1 MTFCIDNS
9 WGLTKDILTSYS
21 FQLLKYKHQEILV
34 KQFDPQQRI
43 ISLSDKLSLSK
54 DTDLKELSFELSA
67 NEEAPVLAARLIT
80 QTPLTQLLPPLDMR
94 LGSTKGT
101 NALLEGKGARTA
113 LFLTKGFK
121 DLLEIGTQQRPDIFA
136 LQIIKAKPLYTLVL
150 EVSERLNAQGE
161 VLEPLQLPD
170 QATLDLLKAKGI
182 ESIAIAL
189 MHSYKNTSH
198 EVALANYFRKQG
210 FNYVSTS
217 SSLSPLIKYLYR
229 AETALVNAYLNPVI
243 QDYLTRIQ
251 SKIPES
257 YQQNLKVM
265 SSAGSL
271 VTAQSFQAKDSL
283 LSGPAGGVVGASS
296 VASQSGFD
304 KIITFDMGGTSSDV
318 ALYDEALD
326 YKYEL
331 KVGDASLHTVA
342 LNIETVASG
351 GGSLCYFDWFKLCVG
366 PESAG
371 AYPGPAA
378 YGAGGGLTITDVHLL
393 LGRLDST
400 QFGIPIFKDDA
411 RMKLQELC
419 GNISQ
424 NTDKQVDEE
433 EVLVGFLK
441 IADEM
446 MAEAIKKISVARGYD
461 PKEYA
466 LVAFGGAGG
475 LHACSIAELLQMDI
489 VLIPENAGILSAFG
503 ISQARIERFSEK
515 QMLIPLKNS
524 SSKLHFAMD
533 QISTQVMKELEE
545 EGLNP
550 SAISIRE
557 QKVNLR
563 FKGQETRIAVSYGN
577 EEAMHLEYK
586 KSYQKLYGHWL
597 DNREIEIESIQ
608 AIASEKAEG
617 NYTIE
622 QDVQVRSPHYDSTI
636 QTYIQGE
643 WTKIPVYKIENLRSG
658 TLIDAPALLLGA
670 HCTVFLPPSWNLEI
684 DHTHTMIIR
693 KNPESTIST
702 AETFV
707 EEVELELFSNRFSN
721 IAEQMGAMLQRTALS
736 VNVKERLDFSCALL
750 DSHGELIANAQHIPV
765 HLGSLGVCVRA
776 LKESISMSPGDVII
790 TNHPGFGGSHLPDIT
805 LVSPVFT
812 DNQVLIG
819 YVVNRAHHAE
829 IGGIRPGSMPP
840 NAQSLADEG
849 IVISP
854 QYLIKAQQPQWET
867 IRELLTSGDYPS
879 RSIEENIADLN
890 AALAANIK
898 GEMELRK
905 LVLTQGLEKVSYFME
920 KLKDY
925 SAKKISL
932 RLNEFIKDYPELTQG
947 ISVSELLDDGTIL
960 KANFVYKDQI
970 LNIDFEGTSATH
982 PHNLNANVA
991 VSTSVVIYVL
1001 RLLLNENV
1009 PLNDGILKPVRIQ
1022 IPKNTLLNPYFSDDS
1037 TASPAVVGGNVE
1049 TSQRLT
1055 NTLLKAFNIIAC
1067 SQGTMNNLLFGN
1079 DNFGYYETICGG
1091 GGAGNGFDG
1100 ASAIHH
1106 HMTNTRIT
1114 DPEIFELRYPALIK
1128 YFKIRQNSG
1137 GLGKYQGGDGIS
1149 RAITF
1154 LEPVELSILSQHR
1167 IQAPYGLEGG
1177 LPGSVG
1183 EQYVI
1188 KEQGEQ
1194 IKLSGMDGIS
1204 MEVGDTIVIKTPGG
1218 GGYGKPKA

>member
-1 MTFCIDNS
+1 
-9 WGLTKDILTSYS
+9 
-21 FQLLKYKHQEILV
+21 
-34 KQFDPQQRI
+34 
-43 ISLSDKLSLSK
+43 
-54 DTDLKELSFELSA
+54 
-67 NEEAPVLAARLIT
+67 
-80 QTPLTQLLPPLDMR
+80 
-94 LGSTKGT
+94 
-101 NALLEGKGARTA
+101 
-113 LFLTKGFK
+113 
-121 DLLEIGTQQRPDIFA
+121 
-136 LQIIKAKPLYTLVL
+136 
-150 EVSERLNAQGE
+150 
-161 VLEPLQLPD
+161 
-170 QATLDLLKAKGI
+170 
-182 ESIAIAL
+182 
-189 MHSYKNTSH
+189 
-198 EVALANYFRKQG
+198 
-210 FNYVSTS
+210 
-217 SSLSPLIKYLYR
+217 
-229 AETALVNAYLNPVI
+229 
-243 QDYLTRIQ
+243 
-251 SKIPES
+251 
-257 YQQNLKVM
+257 
-265 SSAGSL
+265 
-271 VTAQSFQAKDSL
+271 
-283 LSGPAGGVVGASS
+283 
-296 VASQSGFD
+296 
-304 KIITFDMGGTSSDV
+304 MGGTSSDV
-318 ALYDEALD
+318 ALYDGALD

-351 GGSLCYFDWFKLCVG
+351 GGSLCYFDGFKLCVG

-378 YGAGGGLTITDVHLL
+378 YGAGGGLTVTDIHLL

-400 QFGIPIFKDDA
+400 QFGIPVFKEDA
-411 RMKLQELC
+411 RLKLQELC
-419 GNISQ
+419 ENIAQ
-424 NTDKQVDEE
+424 QTNKQVSNEE
-433 EVLVGFLK
+433 ILIGFLK

-475 LHACSIAELLQMDI
+475 LHACSIADLLQMET
-489 VLIPENAGILSAFG
+489 VLIPDNAGILSAFG

-515 QMLIPLKNS
+515 QMLIPLTNS
-524 SSKLHFAMD
+524 ASQLDTALEE
-533 QISTQVMKELEE
+533 ISRQVIKELEE
-545 EGLNP
+545 EGLLP
-550 SAISIRE
+550 ATIAIRE

-563 FKGQETRIAVSYGN
+563 FKGQETRIAVSYGS
-577 EEAMHLEYK
+577 EEAMHIEYK

-608 AIASEKAEG
+608 VIASEIAQLDK
-617 NYTIE
+617 T
-622 QDVQVRSPHYDSTI
+622 VQQELQVHSPHHDNTI
-636 QTYIQGE
+636 QTYIQGK
-643 WTKIPVYKIENLRSG
+643 WTEIPVYKIETLSPG
-658 TLIDAPALLLGA
+658 TIIDAPALLLGA
-670 HCTVFLPPSWNLEI
+670 HCTVFLPPDWCLDI
-684 DHTHTMIIR
+684 DHMNTMIIR
-693 KNPESTIST
+693 KNPEMT
-702 AETFV
+702 AYTTESFV

-776 LKESISMSPGDVII
+776 LKESVSMEPGDVVI

-812 DNQVLIG
+812 DNQTLIG

-829 IGGIRPGSMPP
+829 VGGIRPGSMPP

-849 IVISP
+849 VVISP
-854 QYLIKAQQPQWET
+854 QYLIKAQQPQWEA
-867 IRELLTSGDYPS
+867 IRELLSSGEYPS

-905 LVLTQGLEKVSYFME
+905 LVLTQGIEKVSHFMD

-925 SAKKISL
+925 SAQKISAK
-932 RLNEFIKDYPELTQG
+932 LNEFVKDYPRLAQG
-947 ISVSELLDDGTIL
+947 ITVSELLDDGTIL
-960 KANFVYKDQI
+960 KARFTYQNQI
-970 LNIDFEGTSATH
+970 LNIDFEGTSTTH

-1009 PLNDGILKPVRIQ
+1009 PLNDGILKPVRIH
-1022 IPKNTLLNPYFSDDS
+1022 IPKNTLLNPEFSDNAS
-1037 TASPAVVGGNVE
+1037 TSPAVVGGNVE

-1114 DPEIFELRYPALIK
+1114 DPEIFELRYPALIR
-1128 YFKIRQNSG
+1128 YFKIRQGSG
-1137 GLGKYQGGDGIS
+1137 GIGEYRGGDGII

-1167 IQAPYGLEGG
+1167 VQAPYGLEGG
-1177 LPGSVG
+1177 QAGSVG

-1188 KEQGEQ
+1188 TKQGEH
-1194 IKLSGMDGIS
+1194 IILSGMDGIS
-1204 MEVGDTIVIKTPGG
+1204 MEIGDTIVIKTPGG
-1218 GGYGKPKA
+1218 GGYGKPKK